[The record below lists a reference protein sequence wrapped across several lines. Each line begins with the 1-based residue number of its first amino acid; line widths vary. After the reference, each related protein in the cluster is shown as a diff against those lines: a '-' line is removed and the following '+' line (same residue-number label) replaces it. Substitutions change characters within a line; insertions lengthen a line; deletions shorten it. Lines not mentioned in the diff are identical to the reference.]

1 MDFLKK
7 WWRGGK
13 NEVRK
18 HAGTAAVTNNGFG
31 SVGEGS
37 AAFAATTCL
46 QDEPASPSQGA
57 TGTGQQH
64 HHRAARR
71 ATAAAAAAAPPPQGV
86 LAEASNG
93 EGGVQGLDWFRNAML
108 RDSDGDCA
116 HCFLEEPSKQQPKQQ
131 QRGKQHARS
140 RPAKQQKC
148 AALQT
153 CSQKARAAGPSDL
166 ILEAGNV
173 FVVPHD

>member
-13 NEVRK
+13 NE
-18 HAGTAAVTNNGFG
+18 
-31 SVGEGS
+31 
-37 AAFAATTCL
+37 
-46 QDEPASPSQGA
+46 DEPASPSQGA